1 METCLPDKIDYCF
14 FVALNVASFMI
25 YGLDKINAKTHSWRI
40 PEKDLLLI
48 AFFAPAGAWIGM
60 QLLKH
65 KTRKSNFRYIV
76 PLFIGLHIII
86 FIFLQYS
93 FLS

>member
-1 METCLPDKIDYCF
+1 MGTCLPDNIDFYF

-25 YGLDKINAKTHSWRI
+25 YGLDKLKAKTHSWRI

-48 AFFAPAGAWIGM
+48 AFFAPVGAWIGI
-60 QLLKH
+60 QLFKH
-65 KTRKSNFRYIV
+65 KTRKSRFRYLV
-76 PLFIGLHIII
+76 PLFIAIHTII
-86 FIFLQYS
+86 FIFLQCS